1 MTNNEVQL
9 DLPAIRK
16 RARKEWE
23 AEIKAHRTFA
33 EKVSETVPFWLPI
46 IALVFFLLSLPHTA
60 STFAKV
66 TPILG
71 YVAPAG
77 IEFGLLYTSF
87 YRRTSGR
94 DWLVLFFEVFLLGV
108 SIVVNFIGS
117 LENVVRSAGAAF
129 EGMPVTDLLAQ
140 LPDLPAPYQAALI
153 MVPAAALIIPI
164 GTIVTGE
171 GLAKMVNERRI
182 KGDPLSQRWA
192 VEGPAVEF
200 TAIKDA
206 AMMGGMTEGKAHRF
220 AESAVRQI
228 GQARGQTVQIGQVS
242 NSGQTGQPVAQNGQF
257 SGQGGQPSGKT
268 GGQIGGQYDG
278 QAVQTSGQ
286 NGQAAGQTSG
296 KNGQAQLA
304 NLPGSTASERV
315 QNYLMANP
323 EAANLSSRKLAELLN
338 VSKSTVNNV
347 LNDWPQLAISSN
359 GNGH

>member
-129 EGMPVTDLLAQ
+129 EGMPVTALLAQ
-140 LPDLPAPYQAALI
+140 LPDLPASYQAALI

-206 AMMGGMTEGKAHRF
+206 AMMAGMTEGKRTASPKALYARL
-220 AESAVRQI
+220 ARRVARLSKLARCPAAAKLASQSPRLARQLARPVAKMARCSWPTC
-228 GQARGQTVQIGQVS
+228 QARRPAS
-242 NSGQTGQPVAQNGQF
+242 ASR
-257 SGQGGQPSGKT
+257 
-268 GGQIGGQYDG
+268 
-278 QAVQTSGQ
+278 TS
-286 NGQAAGQTSG
+286 
-296 KNGQAQLA
+296 
-304 NLPGSTASERV
+304 
-315 QNYLMANP
+315 
-323 EAANLSSRKLAELLN
+323 
-338 VSKSTVNNV
+338 
-347 LNDWPQLAISSN
+347 
-359 GNGH
+359 

>member
-66 TPILG
+66 TPVLG

-129 EGMPVTDLLAQ
+129 EGMPVTALLAQ
-140 LPDLPAPYQAALI
+140 LPDLPASYQAALI

-206 AMMGGMTEGKAHRF
+206 AMMAGMTEGKAHRF

-242 NSGQTGQPVAQNGQF
+242 SGGQTGQPVAQ
-257 SGQGGQPSGKT
+257 
-268 GGQIGGQYDG
+268 I
-278 QAVQTSGQ
+278 
-286 NGQAAGQTSG
+286 GQAAGQTSG
-296 KNGQAQLA
+296 QNGQVQLA

-315 QNYLMANP
+315 KNFLMANP
-323 EAANLSSRKLAELLN
+323 EAANLSSRKLAELLG

-347 LNDWPQLAISSN
+347 LGSWTPELAISSN
-359 GNGH
+359 GNGHHAGQGDDYDPSF